1 MLTEED
7 RNRALMMA
15 LARQGIRF
23 PMPQPVQAT
32 PASPLPR
39 APIAAPVIAP
49 QAEAAVA
56 PQQDE
61 FAAIRAAAARA
72 APQSVGI
79 PALDKALAA
88 QAAAKQAGS
97 SSVLDVLSQ
106 AREDPEIAAIR
117 QAKLERGQKELA
129 GIEEEQKRAGWNA
142 LARAGFAM
150 AQSNSPYFMQAL
162 ASGMEAGLNGL
173 EKAKV
178 AAAEKRS
185 RIQAEDE
192 DARLAAITG
201 RQAAQDRAL
210 AIYNAAISAGK
221 SEAEARDAAMKSAVT
236 AAQLPQTMEMGDLEV
251 KGKRA
256 QVAKDELEL
265 SRLRA
270 TPLGGFGRGGGG
282 GDGGGGGGGGVRGAS
297 PTAVLEEV
305 GKFTRALPE
314 ARQAA
319 ADAYY
324 KWQGEKDPAK
334 KQRLQGDYEIK
345 RNAYRQARDRLAVL
359 EGRKPG
365 SPYKATRPSSS
376 SVPAATMRYDPK
388 TGKLV
393 PM

>member
-270 TPLGGFGRGGGG
+270 TPLGGFSRS
-282 GDGGGGGGGGVRGAS
+282 GGGGGGGSRGVRGAS

-365 SPYKATRPSSS
+365 SPYKATRPASS